1 MLAEHSRRGVSGPGS
16 IGPGECVVVNRM
28 GTIYLTRVA
37 RKSEE
42 IPEAAL
48 NSVQTYNMLYA
59 EPSLGAEVLNPTID
73 PTDWGSIG

>member
-1 MLAEHSRRGVSGPGS
+1 
-16 IGPGECVVVNRM
+16 M

-59 EPSLGAEVLNPTID
+59 EPALGAEVLNPTID

>member
-1 MLAEHSRRGVSGPGS
+1 
-16 IGPGECVVVNRM
+16 M

-42 IPEAAL
+42 IPEVAL